1 VGRSGVAGAQ
11 ALPDHGP
18 HTRHRLL
25 NAWLAGQGIP
35 SPFGEATRAED
46 LTFGASDE
54 QVTTT
59 IDVSRWF
66 ERKHAAML
74 AHVSGLGPHS
84 VLVNLPEAVARQL
97 AGREW
102 FVRVRC
108 DAPVRE
114 DDLFAGL
121 RERA

>member
-74 AHVSGLGPHS
+74 AHVSGL
-84 VLVNLPEAVARQL
+84 ARQL

-108 DAPVRE
+108 DAPARE